1 MRMEDPRQLD
11 VGCDDKVLLTLQYST
26 QWDAFCHMGQMFDAD
41 GDGVDEIRYY
51 NGWRGGI
58 DVVGPVDYDI
68 ATGKDVPR
76 SREMGARRWQETTS
90 ELLSIMPIST
100 PVIRMTI
107 KRMLL

>member
-26 QWDAFCHMGQMFDAD
+26 HWDAFCHMGQMFDAD

-58 DVVGPVDYDI
+58 DVGGPVDYAI
-68 ATGKDVPR
+68 ATGTALPR
-76 SREMGARRWQETTS
+76 PAELGPSRLGTEHTHLQARRGGYGRASKGGTRWAT
-90 ELLSIMPIST
+90 
-100 PVIRMTI
+100 
-107 KRMLL
+107 